1 MKHALWAAFAMAAT
15 IALPTFAAPADQGQ
29 GQAVVTVLP
38 KDSSLTGLAIQPQN
52 LELKVDGKSS
62 NVTKLAAARNPDSPL
77 ELVLLI
83 DGGARAS
90 LGTQLTDIAGFIKE
104 IPNNTRIAIAYMEN
118 GRAALAGP
126 LSSDPQQILKGLRLP
141 AGPPGTNASP
151 YFCLSD
157 LAKNWPSHDN
167 NARRE
172 VLMITDG
179 VDYYNRRYDPEDPY
193 VQSAIEDSVRAGL
206 VVYSFYWLDRG
217 RLDRTEYENNAGQ
230 NLLLEVTQATGGNS
244 YWEGSG
250 NPVSFDPYFHDLR
263 HRFQNQVKVAFS
275 AELKG
280 KPQTTRFSVKLH
292 GIDGKVV
299 APQQVFIHP
308 AGSAA
313 GE

>member
-1 MKHALWAAFAMAAT
+1 MKSKLAAVLAVLLLTLPSLAA
-15 IALPTFAAPADQGQ
+15 AAAPGQ

-38 KDSSLTGLAIQPQN
+38 KDSNLAGLNIQPQN

-62 NVTKLAAARNPDSPL
+62 NVTNLAAARNPESPL

-104 IPNNTRIAIAYMEN
+104 IPKNAKIAIAYMEN

-126 LSSDPQQILKGLRLP
+126 LSSDPQQILKGLHLA

-157 LAKNWPSHDN
+157 LAKNWPSHDQ

-193 VQSAIEDSVRAGL
+193 VQSAIEDSIRSGL
-206 VVYSFYWLDRG
+206 VVYSFYWLNRG
-217 RLDRTEYENNAGQ
+217 RLDQTGYENNAGQ
-230 NLLLEVTQATGGNS
+230 NLLQQVTQATGGNS

-250 NPVSFDPYFHDLR
+250 NPVSFDPYFRDLR
-263 HRFQNQVKVAFS
+263 HRFQNQVKIAFS

-280 KPQTTRFSVKLH
+280 KPQITRFSVKLH
-292 GIDGKVV
+292 GIDAKVI
-299 APQQVFIHP
+299 APQQVLVTRGG
-308 AGSAA
+308 ASS